1 RLGVTH
7 GGEGLGIV
15 RRAPVALA
23 VDQGV
28 AVAERLGHQHHGLV
42 AGRVAVG
49 VELAEHVADGPRG
62 FLVFR
67 IGVQAE
73 FAHGVD
79 DAPLHGLETVTDV
92 RQRAVH
98 DHVHGIVE
106 VSLLGE
112 IGEGAPLH
120 AVQAQV
126 ENFAH
131 GRSVACWRSTRVPA
145 RWVNSSCFRALMPS
159 SIWSPPKPGATMART
174 SCRTISPMARLSR
187 RVRKPVVW
195 PLAVSRFTG
204 APRDSPSSSASS
216 AGMATSVAPVSSRK
230 VTGLPLIRPSAT
242 KCPWTLPSSSTSI

>member
-1 RLGVTH
+1 

-15 RRAPVALA
+15 RRAPVALT

-62 FLVFR
+62 LLVLGV
-67 IGVQAE
+67 GVQAE
-73 FAHGVD
+73 LAPAVD
-79 DAPLHGLETVTDV
+79 DAPLPGLETVTAV
-92 RQRAVH
+92 RRRAVH
-98 DHVHGIVE
+98 DRAPGIVE
-106 VSLLGE
+106 VGLLGE
-112 IGEGAPLH
+112 VGERAPPH
-120 AVQAQV
+120 AVPGQAA
-126 ENFAH
+126 NFAH

-145 RWVNSSCFRALMPS
+145 RWVNSSCFKGLMPS
-159 SIWSPPKPGATMART
+159 SIWTPPRPGATMART
-174 SCRTISPMARLSR
+174 SCRTISPRARLSR

-230 VTGLPLIRPSAT
+230 VTGVPLIRPSAT
-242 KCPWTLPSSSTSI
+242 KCPWTLPSSSTSM